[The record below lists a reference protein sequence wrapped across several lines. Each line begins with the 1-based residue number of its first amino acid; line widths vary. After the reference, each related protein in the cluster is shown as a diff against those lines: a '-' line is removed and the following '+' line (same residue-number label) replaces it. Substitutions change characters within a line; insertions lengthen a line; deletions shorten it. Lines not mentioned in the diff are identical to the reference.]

1 MIILKITLS
10 LLFLIGII
18 LFLHEIYVAPI
29 IPDDD
34 L

>member
-1 MIILKITLS
+1 MIVIKIILG

-18 LFLHEIYVAPI
+18 LVLHEIYVAPI
-29 IPDDD
+29 VPDDD

>member
-1 MIILKITLS
+1 MIVVKIILG

-29 IPDDD
+29 VPDDD